1 MRASHRLVSTAL
13 ALAFSCAEAAAHAD
27 TANETPL
34 PPAQGRSREV
44 KLIVLADTMGLG
56 RTAATMIGAH
66 AGVQLGRWFSLE
78 SGVDTFVPLREGGER
93 IAPLIPLLAWVH
105 LGPDEHTIDLGGGP
119 ELSTRGGGAIYR
131 TGLAYRY
138 ARAFGGL
145 VVRAGV
151 DLAWAQVRWFGSSS
165 WYASGLQPHLSIGWR
180 L

>member
-1 MRASHRLVSTAL
+1 MRASHRLVATAL
-13 ALAFSCAEAAAHAD
+13 TLAFSCAAAVAGAD
-27 TANETPL
+27 GANETPL
-34 PPAQGRSREV
+34 PPAHPGSRDV

-56 RTAATMIGAH
+56 WSDAALIGAH
-66 AGVQLGRWFSLE
+66 AGVQLGRWVSVE
-78 SGVDTFVPLREGGER
+78 SGVDTFVSLGGGGER
-93 IAPLIPLLAWVH
+93 TAPLIPIQAWLH

-119 ELSTRGGGAIYR
+119 ELSTSGGSVFYR

-138 ARAFGGL
+138 ARAPGGL

-165 WYASGLQPHLSIGWR
+165 WYASGLQPHLSVGWR